1 MAQRIIGVSKRLIEA
16 ADEEFLKNGFEN
28 SSVRTIAEK
37 ANTSARAIYTR
48 FENKEALFQAVIESA
63 YSDFMELFKN
73 DKIIYWEN
81 AEKGS
86 LPQKTEEYYIK
97 YLDFAYKHKK
107 QFQLLLTCAKGSR
120 FESFTE
126 KLAQMDLDYLQAHL
140 PRVLNNQKNISSD
153 LLKNWGIS
161 DSSRKLF
168 FESITYS
175 FYQNLFI
182 PFIKEMHFEDAK
194 DYVIKLTQFYSAG
207 ITTMK

>member
-175 FYQNLFI
+175 FYKNLFI
-182 PFIKEMHFEDAK
+182 PFIKEMPFEDAK
-194 DYVIKLTQFYSAG
+194 DYIIKLTQFYSSG
-207 ITTMK
+207 ITTMR

>member
-1 MAQRIIGVSKRLIEA
+1 MPQRIIGVSKRLIETA
-16 ADEEFLKNGFEN
+16 SEEFLQNGFEN
-28 SSVRTIAEK
+28 SSVRTIAQK
-37 ANTSARAIYTR
+37 AQTSPRAIYTR
-48 FENKEALFQAVIESA
+48 FENKEALFEAVINPA

-81 AEKGS
+81 AEKGRI
-86 LPQKTEEYYIK
+86 PEKPEEYYIK

-107 QFQLLLTCAKGSR
+107 QFHLLLTCAKGNR

-140 PRVLNNQKNISSD
+140 PRVLNNQKNLSSE

-168 FESITYS
+168 FESITLA

-182 PFIKEMHFEDAK
+182 PFINGMSFEDAK
-194 DYVIKLTQFYSAG
+194 DYIIKLTQFYSAG

>member
-1 MAQRIIGVSKRLIEA
+1 MPQRIIGVTKKLIEA
-16 ADEEFLKNGFEN
+16 AGREFLKNGFEGA
-28 SSVRTIAEK
+28 SVRTIAQK
-37 ANTSARAIYTR
+37 AQTSPRAIYTR
-48 FENKEALFQAVIESA
+48 FENKEALFEAIINPA

-81 AEKGS
+81 AEKGR
-86 LPQKTEEYYIK
+86 LPEKPEEYYIK

-140 PRVLNNQKNISSD
+140 PRVLNNQKNLSSD

-168 FESITYS
+168 FENITYS

-182 PFIKEMHFEDAK
+182 PFIKEMPFEDAK
-194 DYVIKLTQFYSAG
+194 DYIIKLTQFYSAG

>member
-1 MAQRIIGVSKRLIEA
+1 MPQRIIGVSRRLIEA
-16 ADEEFLKNGFEN
+16 AGREFLKNGFEN

-48 FENKEALFQAVIESA
+48 FENKEALFQAVIEPA
-63 YSDFMELFKN
+63 YSYFMELFKN
-73 DKIIYWEN
+73 DKKAYWEN
-81 AEKGS
+81 AESGI
-86 LPQKTEEYYIK
+86 LPEKPEEYYIK

-107 QFQLLLTCAKGSR
+107 QFHLLLTCAKGSR

-126 KLAQMDLDYLQAHL
+126 KLARLDLDYLQTHL
-140 PRVLNNQKNISSD
+140 PRVLNNQKNNSSD

-168 FESITYS
+168 FESITLS

-182 PFIKEMHFEDAK
+182 PFINGMSFEDAK
-194 DYVIKLTQFYSAG
+194 DYIIKLTQFYSAG

>member
-16 ADEEFLKNGFEN
+16 AGREFLKNGFEGASN
-28 SSVRTIAEK
+28 RTIAEK
-37 ANTSARAIYTR
+37 AQTSPRAIYTR
-48 FENKEALFQAVIESA
+48 FENKEALFQAVIEPA
-63 YSDFMELFKN
+63 WSDFMELFKN

-81 AEKGS
+81 AKKGR
-86 LPQKTEEYYIK
+86 LPQKPEEYYIK

-140 PRVLNNQKNISSD
+140 PCVLNNQKNISSD

-168 FESITYS
+168 FGSITFS
-175 FYQNLFI
+175 FYKNLFI
-182 PFIKEMHFEDAK
+182 PFIKEMPFEDAK
-194 DYVIKLTQFYSAG
+194 DYIIKLTQFYSSG
-207 ITTMK
+207 ITTMR

>member
-1 MAQRIIGVSKRLIEA
+1 MTQRIIGVSKRLIEA

-175 FYQNLFI
+175 FYKNLFI
-182 PFIKEMHFEDAK
+182 PFIKEMPFEDAK
-194 DYVIKLTQFYSAG
+194 DYIIKLTQFYSSG
-207 ITTMK
+207 ITTMR